1 MMKLAL
7 REDLAEISLAGT
19 VTAHMVEADRKH
31 ATMAPS
37 ESSRRNIPERS
48 LLEREITDRMALN
61 RAGPP

>member
-7 REDLAEISLAGT
+7 REDLTEISLAGT

-48 LLEREITDRMALN
+48 GLEREITDRMALN